1 MEGVFVVTTQQGKNF
16 VHELLMEYIKQ
27 NNILQCDKELIPKRI
42 NQIVE
47 VENIIS
53 ENVQKK
59 YHNISFIV

>member
-1 MEGVFVVTTQQGKNF
+1 MVTTQQGKNF

-27 NNILQCDKELIPKRI
+27 NNMLQCSKELIPERI

-47 VENIIS
+47 IENIIS

-59 YHNISFIV
+59 YHDISFIV

>member
-1 MEGVFVVTTQQGKNF
+1 MVTTQQGKNF

-27 NNILQCDKELIPKRI
+27 NNMLQCSKELIPERI

-47 VENIIS
+47 IENIIS

>member
-1 MEGVFVVTTQQGKNF
+1 MVTTPQGKNF

-27 NNILQCDKELIPKRI
+27 NNMIQCNKELIPERI

-47 VENIIS
+47 IENIIS

>member
-1 MEGVFVVTTQQGKNF
+1 MECVFMVTTQQGKNF

-27 NNILQCDKELIPKRI
+27 NNILQCDKELIPERI

>member
-1 MEGVFVVTTQQGKNF
+1 MVTTQQGKNF

-27 NNILQCDKELIPKRI
+27 NNILQCDKELIPERI

>member
-1 MEGVFVVTTQQGKNF
+1 MEGVFMVTTQQGKNF

-27 NNILQCDKELIPKRI
+27 NNILQCDKELIPERI

>member
-1 MEGVFVVTTQQGKNF
+1 MVTTQQGKIF

-27 NNILQCDKELIPKRI
+27 NNMLQCNKELIPERI

-47 VENIIS
+47 IENIIS

>member
-1 MEGVFVVTTQQGKNF
+1 MEDVFVVTTQQGKNF

>member
-27 NNILQCDKELIPKRI
+27 NNILQCDKELIPERI

>member
-1 MEGVFVVTTQQGKNF
+1 MVTTQQGKNF

-27 NNILQCDKELIPKRI
+27 NNMLQCSKELVPEKI

-47 VENIIS
+47 IENIIS

-59 YHNISFIV
+59 YHDISFIV

>member
-1 MEGVFVVTTQQGKNF
+1 MEGVFMLTTQQGKNF

-27 NNILQCDKELIPKRI
+27 NNILQCDKELIPERI

>member
-1 MEGVFVVTTQQGKNF
+1 MVTTQQGKNF
-16 VHELLMEYIKQ
+16 VHELLIEYIKQ
-27 NNILQCDKELIPKRI
+27 NNMLQCSKELIPERI

-47 VENIIS
+47 IENIIS

>member
-1 MEGVFVVTTQQGKNF
+1 MVTTQQGKNF

-27 NNILQCDKELIPKRI
+27 NNILQCSKELVPERI

-47 VENIIS
+47 IENIIF

>member
-1 MEGVFVVTTQQGKNF
+1 MVTTPQGKNF

-27 NNILQCDKELIPKRI
+27 NNMLQCSKELIPERI

-47 VENIIS
+47 IENIIS

>member
-1 MEGVFVVTTQQGKNF
+1 MVTTQQGNNF

-27 NNILQCDKELIPKRI
+27 NNILQCDKELIPERI

>member
-1 MEGVFVVTTQQGKNF
+1 
-16 VHELLMEYIKQ
+16 MEYIKQ
-27 NNILQCDKELIPKRI
+27 NNILQCDKELIPERI

>member
-1 MEGVFVVTTQQGKNF
+1 MVTTQQGKNF

-27 NNILQCDKELIPKRI
+27 NNMLQCNKELIPERI

-47 VENIIS
+47 IENIIS

>member
-1 MEGVFVVTTQQGKNF
+1 MVTTQQGKNF

-27 NNILQCDKELIPKRI
+27 NNILQCDKELIPERI

-53 ENVQKK
+53 ENAQKK